1 MSEAV
6 VKIGIAIGA
15 AIVTGVAGCIGTS
28 LYKDNKHQ
36 KEQSQWQNYTQ
47 MQNKQIAKYQTII
60 AKQET
65 KIQELQQIIA
75 TLQQKLSDAAKTQE
89 ETDNLLLILK
99 ERQEELKNATFNK
112 NLATLKL
119 KSLNKTK
126 EYA

>member
-15 AIVTGVAGCIGTS
+15 AIVTGVAGCIGTG

-36 KEQSQWQNYTQ
+36 KEKSQWQNKSQ
-47 MQNKQIAKYQTII
+47 MQNQQIAKYQAII

-75 TLQQKLSDAAKTQE
+75 TLQQQLSDAVKTQE
-89 ETDNLLLILK
+89 ETDNLLLILN
-99 ERQEELKNATFNK
+99 ERQEELKKATRNKTWATF
-112 NLATLKL
+112 KL
-119 KSLNKTK
+119 KSLNETK